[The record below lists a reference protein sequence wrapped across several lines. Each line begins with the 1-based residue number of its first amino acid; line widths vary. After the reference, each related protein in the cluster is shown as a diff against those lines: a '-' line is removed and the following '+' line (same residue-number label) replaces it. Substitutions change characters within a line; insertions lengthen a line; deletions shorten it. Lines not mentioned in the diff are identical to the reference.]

1 MVQEL
6 LDAARDGVSGALI
19 VRGEPGIGKT
29 ALLDQAAER
38 ADGMRVM
45 RGAGIESE
53 TELPFA
59 GLHLLFRTALDRLD
73 ALPGPQRRALAGA
86 FGLGAGSG
94 DRFMIG
100 AAVLSLLAEA
110 AEQAPVLCLVDDAQW
125 LDRPS
130 ADALLFAAR
139 RLDREGVVIL
149 FAARDYAGAFAS
161 AGIPEMH
168 LTGLDADSASAV
180 LDDGGVALPPT
191 LRDQLI
197 ADTRGNPLAL
207 RELPAVV
214 AAQGHQ
220 QGPLPLTSSVYDAFH
235 HQVRS
240 LPAPSQTLLL
250 LAAADDTGELPLLLK
265 AAEELGVGV
274 AHLAPAEAT
283 ALVMVTGN
291 GLRFRHP
298 LIRAAVYHGA
308 AIGQRIATHA
318 ALAAACTGRHHA
330 DRRSWHLALA
340 ATGPDEDVAQEL
352 EMTAVRAASRNGY
365 ATAASAYERAAQLSP
380 EPAAAVHRLT
390 LACEAGVES
399 GQLEWAKSRAQRLLS
414 ETGDPALKARL
425 IDVVARTGFVG
436 GTLHEAHDLLITGA
450 ELIARDDPERAFW
463 MLVDALH
470 TAWAA
475 PTDQRLIAEPVDR
488 LGGLGIGPTEPLMSV
503 AWLARWATAASL
515 DRDTAAFPPLDEVV
529 ARARAAGA
537 EAGPRGM
544 AEVTIFAFLAAR
556 DHVSAQVA
564 AALVADARAH
574 GTIFALP
581 NALAH
586 LALTQTLLGN
596 QREALV
602 SGTEAQ
608 RIARETGQPLWDRYA
623 CGALAYLAAVAGDEK
638 RCREHAAGAD
648 LAPGSPLGSSVG
660 NTWAQTALALL
671 DLGHGRVHEAF
682 NRLQAALR
690 GPTRHQSSVVR
701 SIPDLVEAAVRLGH
715 PQEAADAIARYTRW
729 ADAMNQPWI
738 GALLARC
745 RAMIATGPDAEA
757 HYLRALALH
766 EPQSRP
772 FERARTEL
780 CYGEWLRRSRRTLD
794 ARAHLTTALRVFEDL
809 GSAPWAARA
818 RAELGAT
825 GAATPRPAASDVFT
839 DLTPQELHITQ
850 LAAQG
855 LSNRDI
861 AAQLFLSPRTV
872 AYHLYKAYPKLGV
885 SSRADLAGLQRA

>member
-1 MVQEL
+1 MIQEL
-6 LDAARDGVSGALI
+6 LDAAREGVSGALI

-29 ALLDQAAER
+29 SLLDHAAER

-59 GLHLLFRTALDRLD
+59 GLHLLFRTELHRLD

-110 AEQAPVLCLVDDAQW
+110 AEHAPVLCLVDDAHW

-149 FAARDYAGAFAS
+149 FAARDYTGMFTS
-161 AGIPEMH
+161 AGIAEVH
-168 LTGLDADSASAV
+168 LTGLDTDSASAL
-180 LDDGGVALPPT
+180 LDDGGVALPPA

-214 AAQGHQ
+214 AAEGHQ
-220 QGPLPLTSSVYDAFH
+220 LGPLPLTSSVHDAFH
-235 HQVRS
+235 HQVRA
-240 LPAPSQTLLL
+240 LPTPSQTLLL

-265 AAEELGVGV
+265 AAGEMGVGV
-274 AHLAPAEAT
+274 AHLAPAET
-283 ALVMVTGN
+283 SALVTVTG
-291 GLRFRHP
+291 GALTFRHP

-308 AIGQRIATHA
+308 AVGQRIATHA
-318 ALAAACTGRHHA
+318 ALAAACTGRLDA

-340 ATGPDEDVAQEL
+340 ATGPDEDVASEL
-352 EMTAVRAASRNGY
+352 EMTAVRAAGRNGY

-380 EPAAAVHRLT
+380 DPVAAVRRLT

-399 GQLEWAKSRAQRLLS
+399 GQLEWAKTRAQRVLP
-414 ETGDPALKARL
+414 ETTDPAVRARL
-425 IDVVARTGFVG
+425 TDVVARAEFVG
-436 GTLHEAHDLLITGA
+436 GTLHDAHDLLIAGA

-488 LGGLGIGPTEPLMSV
+488 LETLGIGPAEPLMSV

-515 DRDTAAFPPLDEVV
+515 DRDTSTFPPLDEVV
-529 ARARAAGA
+529 LDARAAGA
-537 EAGPRGM
+537 QAGPRGM

-556 DHVSAQVA
+556 DHVSAEVA

-581 NALAH
+581 TGLAH

-596 QREALV
+596 HREALV
-602 SGTEAQ
+602 SGTEAL
-608 RIARETGQPLWDRYA
+608 RIARETGQPLWERYA

-638 RCREHAAGAD
+638 RCREHAEGAD
-648 LAPGSPLGSSVG
+648 LAPGSPLGSSAG

-671 DLGHGRVHEAF
+671 DLGCGRVHDAF
-682 NRLQAALR
+682 DRLHAALH

-701 SIPDLVEAAVRLGH
+701 SIPDLVEAAVRLGR
-715 PQEAADAIARYTRW
+715 PEDAADPIARYTRW
-729 ADAMNQPWI
+729 ADSMNQSWI
-738 GALLARC
+738 DALLARC
-745 RAMIATGPDAEA
+745 RAMISTGPEAERQ
-757 HYLRALALH
+757 YLRALTLH
-766 EPQSRP
+766 ESRSRP

-780 CYGEWLRRSRRTLD
+780 RYGEWLRRSRRTMD
-794 ARAHLTTALRVFEDL
+794 ARAHLTAALHVFEDL

-839 DLTPQELHITQ
+839 DLTPQELQIIQ

-872 AYHLYKAYPKLGV
+872 AYHLYKAYPKLGIN
-885 SSRADLAGLQRA
+885 SRADLAGLTQP